1 MQGSISIFYSWL
13 LVLSKTQ
20 MTRTLAEVLFNWSWS
35 FANFYFFS
43 ICSLNWIDRI
53 NIWFSRWT
61 PIAQQR
67 EVFGSFYNLLLIL
80 SVKLKAKPCKYSECV
95 DVTCTV
101 RFYTR
106 FEFRHR
112 AYVLLSHDDSRYCC
126 KHCMLLLDSY
136 YNNYNSLRN
145 DEYLLERLVGFV

>member
-1 MQGSISIFYSWL
+1 MQGSISIFSTAGFWYYLKRRWRAPWRKSCSIDLGL
-13 LVLSKTQ
+13 LLT
-20 MTRTLAEVLFNWSWS
+20 FI
-35 FANFYFFS
+35 FS

-101 RFYTR
+101 RFNTR

-136 YNNYNSLRN
+136 DNNYNCLRN
-145 DEYLLERLVGFV
+145 DEYLLEHLVGFV